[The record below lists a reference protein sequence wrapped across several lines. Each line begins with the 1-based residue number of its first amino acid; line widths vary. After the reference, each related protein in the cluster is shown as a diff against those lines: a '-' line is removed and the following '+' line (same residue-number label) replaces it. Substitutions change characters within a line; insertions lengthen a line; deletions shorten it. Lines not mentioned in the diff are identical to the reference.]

1 MQQAVVFVFLLFTL
15 GACKKENAPAPFTC
29 NSAVTY
35 TTVAKA
41 IIDTRCAYSGCH
53 AATTPQGGIAL
64 ATYIDCKALAQTGI
78 LMCTIKHDSCAYKPM
93 PYPVGAPKLSDSL
106 ITILD
111 CWVTKG
117 TPE

>member
-1 MQQAVVFVFLLFTL
+1 MKQGPLFVLLILSL
-15 GACKKENAPAPFTC
+15 GACKKENAPALFTC
-29 NSAVTY
+29 NNTVTY
-35 TTVAKA
+35 TAVAKA

-53 AATTPQGGIAL
+53 AAFAPQGGIAL
-64 ATYIDCKALAQTGI
+64 ATFMDCKALAQTGI
-78 LMCTIKHDSCAYKPM
+78 FMCTIKHDSCGYKPM
-93 PYPVGAPKLSDSL
+93 PYPVNAPKLSDSL